1 MARPGA
7 VRLDAGCLAPDAF
20 VALAR
25 PAGPLLR
32 RPAPLDRNVFTS
44 VFTSSGLRSVEMP
57 ETPCRRSCPRMSS
70 TRIREISA
78 SEILGVF
85 GVWLP
90 PCRLVLVAVPPR
102 PELLR

>member
-1 MARPGA
+1 MAP
-7 VRLDAGCLAPDAF
+7 
-20 VALAR
+20 AR

-32 RPAPLDRNVFTS
+32 RPAPLDRSVFVS
-44 VFTSSGLRSVEMP
+44 VFTSSGFRRAEMP

-70 TRIREISA
+70 TRIRAISD